1 MDGLSS
7 YCLYSGLS
15 IPLLGLS
22 YSILVS
28 LGLLQKSC
36 FGKKELAI
44 DFLWS
49 ISHHHSVK
57 IPDLR
62 GLILELE
69 SRINIPSRKTG
80 DH

>member
-1 MDGLSS
+1 MGCSLGREYKLSRGRRLVFMRL
-7 YCLYSGLS
+7 CSGLS

-62 GLILELE
+62 G
-69 SRINIPSRKTG
+69 
-80 DH
+80 